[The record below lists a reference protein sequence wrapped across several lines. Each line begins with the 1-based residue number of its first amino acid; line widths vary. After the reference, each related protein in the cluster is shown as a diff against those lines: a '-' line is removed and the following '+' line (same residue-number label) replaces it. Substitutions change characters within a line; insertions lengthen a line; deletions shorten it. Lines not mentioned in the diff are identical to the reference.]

1 MPEPPEEDPDYKDN
15 SKRNFY
21 GKSQAYQARWEKV
34 QNASADLMEAE
45 AIWGDEFVD
54 LFKKLFELEHEL
66 FMAVRNHLD
75 ATNPF
80 SSIES
85 RQDMHKIIREK
96 RDILYDYLTEDGDA
110 FKNELNAEINKLK
123 EHLGK
128 HLAH

>member
-1 MPEPPEEDPDYKDN
+1 MKKKWFLWN
-15 SKRNFY
+15 
-21 GKSQAYQARWEKV
+21 
-34 QNASADLMEAE
+34 
-45 AIWGDEFVD
+45 VD

-66 FMAVRNHLD
+66 FMAVINHLD

-85 RQDMHKIIREK
+85 RQAMHKIIREK

-110 FKNELNAEINKLK
+110 FKNELNAEIKKLK